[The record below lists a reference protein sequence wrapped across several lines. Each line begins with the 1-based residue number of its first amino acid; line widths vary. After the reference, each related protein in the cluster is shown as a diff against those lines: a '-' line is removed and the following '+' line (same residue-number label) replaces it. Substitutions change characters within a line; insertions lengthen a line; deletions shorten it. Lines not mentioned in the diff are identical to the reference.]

1 MTSPLFLMIAIWF
14 GGGFL
19 KVPRN
24 IRLALIILL
33 YFVGLGMHFVLP
45 SESELRQLFGQVW
58 GEWALV
64 GIAIGGVWGFQTW
77 LSWLRRKANAGPV
90 SKGEEKTSK
99 PAFSD
104 AEVDRYARHLFLRE
118 IGGAGQ
124 KRLKN
129 AKVLV
134 IGAGGL
140 GAPALQY
147 LAAAGV
153 GVIGVIDDD
162 EVDNSNLQRQ
172 VIHKDASIGEPKV
185 FSAEKEMRAQNP
197 FIQVRPYNRRLD
209 RDLAQNLFGEYDLIL
224 DGTDNFDT
232 RYMVNAVAVSLKIPL
247 ISAAMT
253 QWEGQISTYDPARGG
268 PCYQCVFPEPP
279 APGLVPSCAEAGV
292 VGPLPGVLG
301 SMMALEA
308 VKEITKAGEG
318 LLGQLFIFDG
328 LYGETRKIAIKPR
341 VGCPICGDK
350 SSV

>member
-1 MTSPLFLMIAIWF
+1 MLISLAAMAVIWF
-14 GGGFL
+14 GGAFL
-19 KVPRN
+19 KMPRN
-24 IRLALIILL
+24 LRMSLVLLL
-33 YFVGLGMHFVLP
+33 YVIGLLAHFVLP
-45 SESELRQLFGQVW
+45 EGNSLRAMFGGFW
-58 GEWALV
+58 GEWVLV
-64 GIAIGGVWGFQTW
+64 GIAVGGFVGFQWW
-77 LSWLRRKANAGPV
+77 LAWLRKKVDEKGASQSDKKV
-90 SKGEEKTSK
+90 SV
-99 PAFSD
+99 PAFKD
-104 AEVDRYARHLFLRE
+104 VEIDRYARHLFLRE

-124 KRLKN
+124 KRLKE

-134 IGAGGL
+134 VGAGGL

-153 GVIGVIDDD
+153 GTIGVIDDD
-162 EVDNSNLQRQ
+162 HVDNSNLQRQ

-197 FIQVRPYNRRLD
+197 FIEVRPYNRRLTEES
-209 RDLAQNLFGEYDLIL
+209 AQNLFSEYDLIL

-232 RYMVNAVAVSLKIPL
+232 RYMVNKVAVSLGVPL

-268 PCYQCVFPEPP
+268 PCYQCVFPEKP

-292 VGPLPGVLG
+292 VGPLPGVVG

-318 LLGQLFIFDG
+318 LLGQLFLFDG
-328 LYGETRKIAIKPR
+328 LYGESRKISVKPR
-341 VGCPICGDK
+341 QDCPICRGK
-350 SSV
+350 SSS